1 MEDKKLSYSVH
12 VHGELVKAI
21 SCPVGVYYVDLKNH
35 FYHFE
40 AKEGLDRKHA
50 LVLAMGIAVMAAN
63 EGIKNGH
70 VVKAIHEDFESLPEK
85 HLKKEGDKY
94 LYDFYIRN
102 DQLFFC
108 IGDVSGKGVPA
119 SLVMAV
125 SRSLFR
131 IVSTHVNEPDRIM
144 SQMNEA
150 LADQNDSSMF
160 VTLFVGSYNLKT
172 GLLKYCNGGHDAP
185 LLVNVKE
192 KRTELLPCVSNLPVG
207 VMPGWEFE
215 MQEAMI
221 SSGTLIFMYTDGLPE
236 AENVDQEQFT
246 ESRMF
251 EVADQ
256 LLEEKEVT
264 PELLIE
270 RMSDAVR
277 HFVGDAEQSD
287 DLTMLAIKR
296 R

>member
-1 MEDKKLSYSVH
+1 MSMLPKIFPPY
-12 VHGELVKAI
+12 
-21 SCPVGVYYVDLKNH
+21 P
-35 FYHFE
+35 
-40 AKEGLDRKHA
+40 DRKDIDIYGCLTPA
-50 LVLAMGIAVMAAN
+50 KAV
-63 EGIKNGH
+63 G
-70 VVKAIHEDFESLPEK
+70 
-85 HLKKEGDKY
+85 GD

-221 SSGTLIFMYTDGLPE
+221 SSDTLIFMYTDGLPE

-296 R
+296 RLC